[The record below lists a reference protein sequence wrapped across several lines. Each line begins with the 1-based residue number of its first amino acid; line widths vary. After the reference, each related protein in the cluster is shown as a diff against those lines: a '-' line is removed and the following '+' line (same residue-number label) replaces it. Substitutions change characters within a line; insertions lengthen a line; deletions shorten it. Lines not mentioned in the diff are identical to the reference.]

1 MDAEGRDEFLR
12 QLLQRSGWKVTA
24 EVVRA
29 ARAELGI
36 PRSTLFRLAS
46 RFLNTRRT
54 SSLGVNGGAIPGQ
67 RGGAKPGQLGEIADM
82 QRGPIGLLCMSA
94 AKKFVGYVGE
104 ISPVSGSMIR
114 SAAG

>member
-1 MDAEGRDEFLR
+1 MNSNAIDRQDERQMDAEGRDEFLR

-54 SSLGVNGGAIPGQ
+54 SSLGAQKRGTPEGAYRID
-67 RGGAKPGQLGEIADM
+67 AKMERVIAE
-82 QRGPIGLLCMSA
+82 QIEGFWLRKEKPKFSA
-94 AKKFVGYVGE
+94 
-104 ISPVSGSMIR
+104 
-114 SAAG
+114 